1 MAHARRGHVL
11 LRHSQMRDGAT
22 NREISK
28 HGANSHASTFTA
40 AKSET
45 GQHLAKLY
53 NKLSCANANGQPF

>member
-1 MAHARRGHVL
+1 MSCFGTVKCAMAQRI
-11 LRHSQMRDGAT
+11 
-22 NREISK
+22 REISK